1 MAVQGIYHQPV
12 LLQEVLE
19 GLHINPDG
27 VYIDGTYGRGGHSA
41 AILGAMGAQGRLLAL
56 DKDPAAVAAGKDRF
70 RADERF
76 TVEQLSFASL
86 KQLTDRLDLSGR
98 INGILLDLGV
108 SSPQLKDSQRG
119 FSFLK
124 EGPLDMRMD
133 PTQGPSAAEWLA
145 DTQEGVIAEVIKT
158 FGEERYARRI
168 AKAIARSRSERPLLT
183 TRQLR
188 ELIIQAVPKKD
199 TNKHPA
205 TRTFQAI
212 RIAIN
217 CELQELQAVLQQSLA
232 VLASGGRL
240 VVISFH
246 SLEDRIVKRF
256 IQTHS
261 RGVTVP
267 RGLPVLGAPTAGALR
282 VVGRKIRA
290 SEVECRRNPRA
301 RSAILRTA
309 ERL

>member
-1 MAVQGIYHQPV
+1 MAARGIYHQPV
-12 LLQEVLE
+12 LLQEALE
-19 GLHINPDG
+19 GLHIYPG
-27 VYIDGTYGRGGHSA
+27 GIYIDGTYGRGGHSA
-41 AILGAMGAQGRLLAL
+41 AILGALGTKGRLLAL
-56 DKDPAAVAAGKDRF
+56 DKDPAAVAAAKDRF
-70 RADERF
+70 QADERF
-76 TVEQLSFASL
+76 TIEQLSFASL
-86 KQLTDRLDLSGR
+86 KQLTDKLDLTAR

-108 SSPQLKDSQRG
+108 SSPQLEDAKRG

-133 PTQGPSAAEWLA
+133 PTRGPSAAEWLA
-145 DTQEGVIAEVIKT
+145 DAEEREIARVLKT

-168 AKAIARSRSERPLLT
+168 AKAIVYSRSDKPIVT
-183 TRQLR
+183 TRQLA
-188 ELIIQAVPKKD
+188 ELIVQAVPKRD

-217 CELQELQAVLQQSLA
+217 CELDELQAVLQQSLT
-232 VLASGGRL
+232 VLANGGRL

-261 RGVTVP
+261 RRATVP
-267 RGLPVLGAPTAGALR
+267 RGLPVLGELTAGTLR
-282 VVGRKIRA
+282 FIGRKMRA
-290 SEVECRRNPRA
+290 SEDEYRRNPRA